1 MIDLEKLLSPLAGD
15 SPTGVDLRGASDDAT
30 FVTIDDLRREVD
42 PALDDAGGKAANW
55 PGVARACQQAL
66 TNQTKDLQLAAW
78 LCEAAGHTEGFAGV
92 RTGFRLIR
100 ELLDRYWDQLHP
112 GASAD
117 GVELPVRARWLLWL
131 SSQKGLLPSLRSIG
145 LLGEGHKREE
155 WLSWESWLEAQR
167 LEETAAANQ
176 ARHQEMLAAGAV
188 SREKWNAALS
198 VTPPARLQE
207 ELEALRG
214 CESELQALD
223 ELCEARFGSDEA
235 PAFVD
240 LRGLLSDIREW
251 LDKRVGGGA
260 ETVAAEQEAS
270 ASRHAG
276 VAARGPLAGGTLVT
290 RQDALVRLREVAEF
304 FRRTEPHSPLSHL
317 IERAVRWGGMSFE
330 ELLRDVVKSND
341 ALAQVWETLGIRPP
355 SSDSGA

>member
-15 SPTGVDLRGASDDAT
+15 APTGIDLRATSEDAT
-30 FVTIDDLRREVD
+30 FATIDDLRREVD

-55 PGVARACQQAL
+55 PAVGRACQQAL

-78 LCEAAGHTEGFAGV
+78 FCEAAGHTEGFAGV
-92 RTGFRLIR
+92 RSGLRLVR

-112 GASAD
+112 GVGPEGID
-117 GVELPVRARWLLWL
+117 LPVRARWLLWL
-131 SSQKGLLPSLRSIG
+131 SSPKGLLPSLRRIG
-145 LLGEGHKREE
+145 FLGESQKREE
-155 WLSWESWLEAQR
+155 WLSWEAWLEAQR
-167 LEETAAANQ
+167 LEEAAAANQ
-176 ARHQEMLAAGAV
+176 ARYEEMIAAGAV

-198 VTPPARLQE
+198 VTPPARLHE
-207 ELEALRG
+207 EREALRG
-214 CESELQALD
+214 CEAELQALD
-223 ELCEARFGSDEA
+223 KFCQARFGSDEA

-240 LRGLLSDIREW
+240 LRGLLSDIRQW
-251 LDKRVGGGA
+251 LDKQVGGGQEAAAPA
-260 ETVAAEQEAS
+260 ETSGLTAPA
-270 ASRHAG
+270 
-276 VAARGPLAGGTLVT
+276 AGGRGAVASGPIAT

-355 SSDSGA
+355 SSGSGA

>member
-1 MIDLEKLLSPLAGD
+1 MLDLEKLLSPLAGD
-15 SPTGVDLRGASDDAT
+15 SPTGVDLRSTSEDAT
-30 FVTIDDLRREVD
+30 FATIDDLRREVE

-78 LCEAAGHTEGFAGV
+78 LCEAGAHTEGFSGV
-92 RTGFRLIR
+92 RAGFSLIR
-100 ELLDRYWDQLHP
+100 ELLDRYWDTVHP
-112 GASAD
+112 GVSAE

-131 SSQKGLLPSLRSIG
+131 SSPKGLLPSLRAIG
-145 LLGEGHKREE
+145 LLGETPRREE
-155 WLSWESWLEAQR
+155 WLSWEAWLEAQR

-176 ARHQEMLAAGAV
+176 ARYQEMVAAGAV
-188 SREKWNAALS
+188 SRDKWNAALS
-198 VTPPARLQE
+198 VTPPARLRE

-223 ELCEARFGSDEA
+223 ELCEKRFGADGA

-251 LDKRVGGGA
+251 LDKRVGGGQVTVTA
-260 ETVAAEQEAS
+260 EDAVSPAGQ
-270 ASRHAG
+270 AG
-276 VAARGPLAGGTLVT
+276 VAARSPLAGTSIAT
-290 RQDALVRLREVAEF
+290 RQEALARLREVAEF

-355 SSDSGA
+355 SSS

>member
-1 MIDLEKLLSPLAGD
+1 MIDLEKLFSPLAGD
-15 SPTGVDLRGASDDAT
+15 SPTGVNLRDASDDAT
-30 FVTIDDLRREVD
+30 FATIDDLRREVD

-55 PGVARACQQAL
+55 PAVARACQQAL

-78 LCEAAGHTEGFAGV
+78 LCEAAGHTEGFGGV
-92 RTGFRLIR
+92 RAGFRLIR
-100 ELLDRYWDQLHP
+100 ELLDRYWDTVHP
-112 GASAD
+112 RGGAD

-131 SSQKGLLPSLRSIG
+131 SSPKGLLPSLRAIG
-145 LLGEGHKREE
+145 LLGEAHKREE

-176 ARHQEMLAAGAV
+176 VRYQEMLAAGAV

-198 VTPPARLQE
+198 VTPPARLRE
-207 ELEALRG
+207 EREALRG
-214 CESELQALD
+214 CETELQALD
-223 ELCEARFGSDEA
+223 ELCEARFGSDDA

-251 LDKRVGGGA
+251 LDKRVGDGQ
-260 ETVAAEQEAS
+260 ETVTPEDTATAS
-270 ASRHAG
+270 GHAG
-276 VAARGPLAGGTLVT
+276 VAARGPLASGAIAT
-290 RQDALVRLREVAEF
+290 RQDALARLREVAEF